1 MNSEQSNPYTSSQNT
16 VREQSNRTYDRLSC
30 IAASSN
36 VFFLLVAIGLRRLLF
51 TFFDDPY
58 TNPLFDVSAIS
69 FICSIASGMMGLIL
83 VVNQISKKQRIPILM
98 FVWFI
103 LAGAYISWFAFNFVG
118 FMFVIFAA

>member
-1 MNSEQSNPYTSSQNT
+1 
-16 VREQSNRTYDRLSC
+16 
-30 IAASSN
+30 
-36 VFFLLVAIGLRRLLF
+36 
-51 TFFDDPY
+51 
-58 TNPLFDVSAIS
+58 
-69 FICSIASGMMGLIL
+69 MMGLIL